1 MFGLAD
7 GKVEDKNEGILAG
20 DYTRKVEGN
29 ETAYLVTDGQGAEIE
44 PQVQR
49 INWDPVQA
57 EKGGF
62 KHFMLKEI
70 YEQPRAVRD
79 TTQGRV
85 SLDTGRVFLDTMAID
100 RAEFGRFIAGEQV
113 RWKAVIARAGIKPD

>member
-1 MFGLAD
+1 MHD
-7 GKVEDKNEGILAG
+7 
-20 DYTRKVEGN
+20 
-29 ETAYLVTDGQGAEIE
+29 TDRQGTQIE
-44 PQVQR
+44 PLVQR
-49 INWDPVQA
+49 VNWDPVQA

-70 YEQPRAVRD
+70 YEQPRAIRD

-100 RAEFGRFIAGEQV
+100 RAEFGGFTDIKIEDCGTAWPGGV
-113 RWKAVIARAGIKPD
+113 VSKYLVGAVM